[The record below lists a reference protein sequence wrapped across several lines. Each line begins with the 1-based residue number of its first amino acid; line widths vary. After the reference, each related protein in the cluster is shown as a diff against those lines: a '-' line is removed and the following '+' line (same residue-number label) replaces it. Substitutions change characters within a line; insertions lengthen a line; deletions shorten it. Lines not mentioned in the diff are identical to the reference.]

1 MLIQCRDCV
10 HGAALNKQIAIVLK
24 VSPFSMQPCV
34 LMRSKGRVGR
44 KFREDKTISRAC
56 S

>member
-1 MLIQCRDCV
+1 MLIQCGECV
-10 HGAALNKQIAIVLK
+10 HGAALNKQIAIALNL
-24 VSPFSMQPCV
+24 SRFSVQRCV